1 MDETLTLEF
10 DGGSRGNPGPAGIG
24 VVVRAQDRTPLVTL
38 GRFIGRATNNVAEY
52 KALITAM
59 EEAKKLG
66 ARRIV
71 IRGDSE
77 LIVKQMNGQ
86 YRVKHPDM
94 KVLHDEAQDLIRQF
108 DSATIQHNLRH
119 KNELADKLAN
129 LAMDRRRDVLEA
141 DESPLDAPSPVAT
154 KAGDRFACPKCGC
167 MVEVIKPS
175 ALRPHQLKPFVC
187 QCGTKMASLGAR
199 G

>member
-1 MDETLTLEF
+1 MNEVLTLEF
-10 DGGSRGNPGPAGIG
+10 DGASRGNPGPAGIG
-24 VVVRAQDRTPLVTL
+24 VVIRAEDGTKLVTL
-38 GRFIGRATNNVAEY
+38 GRFIGHATNNVAEY
-52 KALITAM
+52 RALITAM
-59 EEAKKLG
+59 QEAKELS

-94 KVLHDEAQDLIRQF
+94 KLLYDEAQDLIRQF

-129 LAMDRRRDVLEA
+129 LAMDRRRDVVEA
-141 DESPLDAPSPVAT
+141 DESPIDAPSPIAT
-154 KAGDRFACPKCGC
+154 RTGDRFACPKCGC
-167 MVEVIKPS
+167 AIEVTKPS
-175 ALRPHQLKPFVC
+175 SIRPHQLKSFVC
-187 QCGTKMASLGAR
+187 QCGTKMIQGESG
-199 G
+199 